1 MIYTPSMTAVVVFFL
16 FVGFTV
22 GLSFYLGRKATSS
35 AGYFAAHGQ
44 IPWFINGVAFAGDYL
59 SAASFLG
66 ICGMI
71 AAYGYDGF
79 LYSIGYLAGW
89 IVALFVIAE
98 PMKRLGKFTF
108 ADALDAK
115 FNSPGIKAAAGIS
128 TLIVSVFYLIPQ
140 MVGAGVLIQPLLGFP
155 HWVGVVLVGCVVIT
169 IVVTAG
175 MVSTTWVQ
183 FLKGSLLV
191 LFSTVLV
198 TLVLQQGFHTDR
210 NAFATI
216 GPLQI
221 DSHAGDDAAIDPQL
235 LATAAGRTLYTTGAG
250 ETASSAWDTASDF
263 IRFASDDDEGY
274 DIFRIE
280 HDADGVVLR
289 EAQAETVAAD
299 GSRFVGGLPLGAGA
313 GERTLRPVGQL
324 TRLPE
329 EFAADKTN
337 DQGGRGEEHT
347 GPLGPIQFFDVLR
360 RSEVTLW
367 GNQTITH
374 QDGAV
379 TKVYYQ
385 KPTPGSQVLRPGEH
399 PTFAGIR
406 SGRWTDRINFL
417 SLMLALFCGTASL
430 PHILI
435 RYYTV
440 KDAAAARKSTI
451 VGIASIGFFYVL
463 TLYLGLGAMTSGTL
477 DVTNSNMAAPLL
489 ARGISDL
496 LFAIISAIAFT
507 TVLGTVSGLILAS
520 SGAVAHDLLGGV
532 MGIQFA
538 EGNQVRVA
546 KIAAV
551 VVGAIAIVLGILFQN
566 LNVSY
571 LVGWAFSIA
580 ASANLPALVMLLF
593 WRRTTAAGIIASVVV
608 GMFSSLGW
616 ILLSA
621 DTFSKVYKIDP
632 ADSPIPFS
640 QPGIV
645 TIPLALLTLV
655 IVSLMTQNSP
665 PKMDS
670 VAESGAKTA

>member
-1 MIYTPSMTAVVVFFL
+1 MIYDPSYTAIVIFFL

-22 GLSFYLGRKATSS
+22 GLSFYLGSKAKSS

-44 IPWFINGVAFAGDYL
+44 IPWFINGIAFAGDYL

-98 PMKRLGKFTF
+98 PMKKLGKFTF

-155 HWVGVVLVGCVVIT
+155 HWVGVVLVGAVVIT

-175 MVSTTWVQ
+175 MLSTTWVQ

-191 LFSTVLV
+191 VFSTLLV
-198 TLVLQQGFHTDR
+198 YFVLQKGFEVDR
-210 NAFATI
+210 TSFAVI
-216 GPLQI
+216 GPI
-221 DSHAGDDAAIDPQL
+221 ADADSPQSIANSIGRELFQPSDQRGVGVGDGWQDADQ
-235 LATAAGRTLYTTGAG
+235 Y
-250 ETASSAWDTASDF
+250 
-263 IRFASDDDEGY
+263 IRFASQGDAGFDV
-274 DIFRIE
+274 FKIE
-280 HDADGVVLR
+280 QRDDGVYLLEGQSQTKR
-289 EAQAETVAAD
+289 SGEGTLI
-299 GSRFVGGLPLGAGA
+299 GGVPMGRDE
-313 GERTLRPVGQL
+313 GERTLRPGGQL
-324 TRLPE
+324 TRLPAE
-329 EFAADKTN
+329 YET
-337 DQGGRGEEHT
+337 GST
-347 GPLGPIQFFDVLR
+347 GPLGPIEFLDVLR
-360 RSEVTLW
+360 RSEVMLW
-367 GNQTITH
+367 GSDRIDHT
-374 QDGAV
+374 DGS
-379 TKVYYQ
+379 TTMVYYQ
-385 KPTPGSQVLRPGEH
+385 KPTEGSRVLRPGEH
-399 PTFAGIR
+399 PTFQGIR
-406 SGRWTDRINFL
+406 NGQWTDRINFL

-440 KDAAAARKSTI
+440 KDGAAARKSTI

-463 TLYLGLGAMTSGTL
+463 TLYLGLGAMVSGTL

-532 MGIQFA
+532 MGINFSEA
-538 EGNQVRVA
+538 NQVRVA
-546 KIAAV
+546 KVAAV
-551 VVGAIAIVLGILFQN
+551 VVGAIAIVLGILFKG

-593 WRRTTAAGIIASVVV
+593 WKRTTAAGIIASVCV

-621 DTFSKVYKIDP
+621 DTYGKVYGIDP
-632 ADSPIPFS
+632 ASSPIPFS

-645 TIPLALLTLV
+645 TIPLALATLV
-655 IVSLMTQNSP
+655 VVSLMTGSGRSHS
-665 PKMDS
+665 D
-670 VAESGAKTA
+670 AEPLASR